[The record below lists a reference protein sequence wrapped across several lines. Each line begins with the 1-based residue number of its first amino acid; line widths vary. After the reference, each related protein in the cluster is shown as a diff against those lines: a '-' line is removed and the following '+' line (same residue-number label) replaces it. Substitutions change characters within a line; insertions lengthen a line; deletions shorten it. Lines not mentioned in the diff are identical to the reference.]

1 VIVEKLHTKE
11 LDKVKNLIFNGYIGV
26 VNFRFELVDINKV

>member
-1 VIVEKLHTKE
+1 MIVEKLHTKE
-11 LDKVKNLIFNGYIGV
+11 LDKVKKLIFNGYIGV